1 MEVNIQAIKD
11 DKHLCEVAAKLVAY
25 SFKDIDGYSELTK
38 EERSIVSAEDFE
50 KMTSV

>member
-1 MEVNIQAIKD
+1 MEVNIQSIKN

-25 SFKDIDGYSELTK
+25 SFKDIDGYNELTQ
-38 EERSIVSAEDFE
+38 EERKIVSAEDFE